1 MQLQFWQP
9 PTSVKMSHSY
19 LHVSYIYIKIL
30 SEKQT
35 CHKKDVNIFGGEIS
49 MLTFNSLFKNYSK
62 PTTTVEK
69 DKVNYFELS
78 VTHGVEA
85 TGKPFAFA
93 LPMFSMC

>member
-1 MQLQFWQP
+1 
-9 PTSVKMSHSY
+9 MS
-19 LHVSYIYIKIL
+19 
-30 SEKQT
+30 Q
-35 CHKKDVNIFGGEIS
+35 KDVNIFGGEIS